1 MSKLI
6 WRGHKVPI
14 NGIRVK
20 HFSTFSHPF
29 FHVRLPTVITP
40 HGASDALS
48 ATVTLPMMF
57 LRHLPTVQE
66 PRLYMALERTY
77 LGYFK
82 LLFVAIGTGLI
93 SARLAVLFK
102 ALHYAT
108 LAHFF
113 TELFNWLTWPAI
125 ALVFVV
131 GFRFMSDLEHIE
143 KGLPVAA
150 KEIIDPRIYMAAE
163 RTFLAWVRTGIGLI
177 AFGFVI
183 EKFDFFLEQLSTML
197 HTKLIMGEGFSGM
210 GIIFILLGITNLV
223 IGGINFIRT
232 VKKVDEGS
240 YHVHKFLY
248 GLYGVILLSIT
259 LVLAV
264 MIIRVSP

>member
-1 MSKLI
+1 
-6 WRGHKVPI
+6 
-14 NGIRVK
+14 
-20 HFSTFSHPF
+20 
-29 FHVRLPTVITP
+29 
-40 HGASDALS
+40 
-48 ATVTLPMMF
+48 MMF

-82 LLFVAIGTGLI
+82 LLFISIGTGLV
-93 SARLAVLFK
+93 SARLAMLFK

-108 LAHFF
+108 LGDFF
-113 TELFNWLTWPAI
+113 TETFYWLSWPAI
-125 ALVFVV
+125 ILIFVV
-131 GFRFMSDLEHIE
+131 GFRFMSDLEHIG
-143 KGLPVAA
+143 KGPPVAA

-183 EKFDFFLEQLSTML
+183 EKFDFFLEQLSLML
-197 HTKLIMGEGFSGM
+197 HTKLVTGAGFSGM
-210 GIIFILLGITNLV
+210 GIVFILLGVTNLV

-259 LVLAV
+259 IVLAI
-264 MIIRVSP
+264 MIIHVSP

>member
-1 MSKLI
+1 
-6 WRGHKVPI
+6 
-14 NGIRVK
+14 
-20 HFSTFSHPF
+20 
-29 FHVRLPTVITP
+29 
-40 HGASDALS
+40 
-48 ATVTLPMMF
+48 MMF
-57 LRHLPTVQE
+57 LKYLPTVQE

-82 LLFVAIGTGLI
+82 LLFLSIGTGLL
-93 SARLAVLFK
+93 SARLAILFK

-108 LAHFF
+108 LGHFF
-113 TELFNWLTWPAI
+113 TELFYWLSWPAI
-125 ALVFVV
+125 ALIFVV
-131 GFRFMSDLEHIE
+131 GFRFMSDLEYIE
-143 KGLPVAA
+143 KGSPVAE

-183 EKFDFFLEQLSTML
+183 EKFDFFLEQLSIML
-197 HTKLIMGEGFSGM
+197 HTKLVMGAGFSGM
-210 GIIFILLGITNLV
+210 GIVFILLGVTNLV

-232 VKKVDEGS
+232 VKKVDEGT

-259 LVLAV
+259 IVLAA
-264 MIIRVSP
+264 MIIHVSP

>member
-1 MSKLI
+1 MY
-6 WRGHKVPI
+6 
-14 NGIRVK
+14 
-20 HFSTFSHPF
+20 
-29 FHVRLPTVITP
+29 
-40 HGASDALS
+40 
-48 ATVTLPMMF
+48 

-82 LLFVAIGTGLI
+82 FLFVAISTGLV
-93 SARLAVLFK
+93 SARLAVLFV
-102 ALHYAT
+102 ALHYPA

-113 TELFNWLTWPAI
+113 MQLFRWLTWPAM
-125 ALVFVV
+125 ALIFVV
-131 GFRFMSDLEHIE
+131 GFRFMADLGHIQ
-143 KGLPVAA
+143 KGIPVTG

-183 EKFDFFLEQLSTML
+183 EKFDFFLEQLSIML
-197 HTKLIMGEGFSGM
+197 HTKRIMGEGFSGM
-210 GIIFILLGITNLV
+210 GIMFIVLGVTDLI

-232 VKKVDEGS
+232 VKQVDEGR

-259 LVLAV
+259 VVLAG
-264 MIIRVSP
+264 MIIHVSP

>member
-1 MSKLI
+1 
-6 WRGHKVPI
+6 
-14 NGIRVK
+14 
-20 HFSTFSHPF
+20 
-29 FHVRLPTVITP
+29 
-40 HGASDALS
+40 
-48 ATVTLPMMF
+48 
-57 LRHLPTVQE
+57 
-66 PRLYMALERTY
+66 MALERTY

-82 LLFVAIGTGLI
+82 LLFVAIGTGLV

-113 TELFNWLTWPAI
+113 TELFNWLAWPAI
-125 ALVFVV
+125 ALIFVV

-143 KGLPVAA
+143 KGTPVAA
-150 KEIIDPRIYMAAE
+150 KEIVDPRIYMAAE

-183 EKFDFFLEQLSTML
+183 EKFDFFLEQLSIML
-197 HTKLIMGEGFSGM
+197 HTRLAMGEGFSGI
-210 GIIFILLGITNLV
+210 GIIFIFLGITNLM

-232 VKKVDEGS
+232 VKKVDEGC

-248 GLYGVILLSIT
+248 GLYGIILLSIT
-259 LVLAV
+259 IVLAI
-264 MIIRVSP
+264 MIIHVSP

>member
-1 MSKLI
+1 
-6 WRGHKVPI
+6 
-14 NGIRVK
+14 
-20 HFSTFSHPF
+20 
-29 FHVRLPTVITP
+29 
-40 HGASDALS
+40 
-48 ATVTLPMMF
+48 MMF

-82 LLFVAIGTGLI
+82 LLFVAIGTGLV

-125 ALVFVV
+125 ALIFVV
-131 GFRFMSDLEHIE
+131 GFRFMSDLEYIE
-143 KGLPVAA
+143 KGTPVAA
-150 KEIIDPRIYMAAE
+150 KEIVDPRIYMAAE

-183 EKFDFFLEQLSTML
+183 EKFAFFLEQLSIML
-197 HTKLIMGEGFSGM
+197 HTKLAMGEGFSGM

-232 VKKVDEGS
+232 VKKVDEGC

-259 LVLAV
+259 IVLAA
-264 MIIRVSP
+264 MIIHVSP